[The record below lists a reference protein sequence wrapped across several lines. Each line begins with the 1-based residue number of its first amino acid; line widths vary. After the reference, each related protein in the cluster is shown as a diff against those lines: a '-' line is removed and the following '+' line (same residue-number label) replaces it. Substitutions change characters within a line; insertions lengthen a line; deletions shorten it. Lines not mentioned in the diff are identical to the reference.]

1 MVRFAPWRRSL
12 HGGFVALVLRVAVL
26 GALLLAVAVY
36 YYALDSQRSSG
47 LDEVRGLAIT
57 IDRTAAI
64 GVYASDKVLLK
75 EVADGLVRHPLVRR
89 VQVEAMGSGALV
101 TADDTV
107 TAAGRSYSPSE
118 PATTEWVLHSPFDAS
133 ETIGRL
139 LVWVD
144 DEANARRARQQAML
158 QVAAAA
164 VLMAVVVAA
173 FNIVALRTLSRPM
186 HSLATQLD
194 DMTPGSGQ
202 RLVIGSEHAE
212 NELGTVVNAA
222 NALLEAHQHAI
233 EQERSLRQEVAKMEA
248 QYRQIFETTSA
259 GIIVVSA
266 DGHLINSNRALSR
279 LLGASEADMAQL
291 RQGDFA
297 RRVFCELD
305 RWQATVESARNSDAA
320 ASADLEVMRMDGSR
334 RWAHCLVSVQEPTQ
348 PQQDAII
355 EGVLYDVTSRRLAE
369 SQAARQAE
377 IDALTGLPNRRGI
390 ERLLST
396 RIQESREQGYSL
408 TLLFIDLDGFKSVND
423 TLGHEAGDAV
433 LIECAKRL
441 SGVLRR
447 KGDLVGRLGGDELV
461 MLLDRAEPT
470 EVAVH
475 DMARAVIAE
484 ASRPFL
490 VAPGRLAQIGASIG
504 VAGFPSNAHDLSSL
518 LRSAD
523 EAMYQAKRSGKNR
536 FCLATNSPADPAAA
550 GHAATAPDCQTAPR
564 QAA

>member
-1 MVRFAPWRRSL
+1 MRRLAPWRRSL
-12 HGGFVALVLRVAVL
+12 HGRFVALVLRVAVL
-26 GALLLAVAVY
+26 GSLLLAVAVY
-36 YYALDSQRSSG
+36 YYALDSQRSTG
-47 LDEVRGLAIT
+47 LDEVRGLVVA

-89 VQVEAMGSGALV
+89 VQVEATGAGSMV
-101 TADDTV
+101 SADDTIV
-107 TAAGRSYSPSE
+107 LPGQAPGLSE
-118 PATTEWVLHSPFDAS
+118 PATAEWVLHSPFDAT
-133 ETIGRL
+133 ENIGRL

-144 DEANARRARQQAML
+144 DQANARRARQQALL
-158 QVAAAA
+158 QVAATAL
-164 VLMAVVVAA
+164 LMAVVVVA

-202 RLVIGSEHAE
+202 RLMIGNENAD

-233 EQERSLRQEVAKMEA
+233 AQERTLRLEVAKMEA

-279 LLGASEADMAQL
+279 LLGATDDDMAQL

-297 RRVFCELD
+297 RRVFCELE
-305 RWQATVESARNSDAA
+305 RWHATVESARHSGAA

-334 RWAHCLVSVQEPTQ
+334 RWAHCLVSVQEPTNQ
-348 PQQDAII
+348 AQESII

-396 RIQESREQGYSL
+396 RIQESRDQGYSL

-461 MLLDRAEPT
+461 MLLDRAAPT

-504 VAGFPSNAHDLSSL
+504 VAGFPGNAHDLSSL

-536 FCLATNSPADPAAA
+536 FCLAATAPAEPAAA
-550 GHAATAPDCQTAPR
+550 ATGEAAAGCQTPR
-564 QAA
+564 QVA